1 MGAGLENPG
10 LLLQPPAVGDDLSKI
25 FPAHAGDLWHVA
37 KIPMVRSHAEFRGTV
52 KGSVRM
58 MIGFVY
64 FIEK

>member
-10 LLLQPPAVGDDLSKI
+10 LLLQPPDVGDDLSKI
-25 FPAHAGDLWHVA
+25 FPAHPGDLWHVA
-37 KIPMVRSHAEFRGTV
+37 EFPVVRSHAEFRGAV

-58 MIGFVY
+58 MIGLVY